1 MKNIINWPT
10 STKPLFVGEVDKD
23 KMKRINDL
31 IDSNKITDIKGFF
44 DFYSGSSA
52 DINEFI
58 DLLEKVIVGDSK
70 TNLELFND
78 NKRDWF

>member
-1 MKNIINWPT
+1 MKDVINWPT
-10 STKPLFVGEVDKD
+10 FTKPLFVGEVDKD

-31 IDSNKITDIKGFF
+31 IDSNKIADIKGFF
-44 DFYSGSSA
+44 DFYSDKSV
-52 DINEFI
+52 DVDEFI

-78 NKRDWF
+78 NKRD